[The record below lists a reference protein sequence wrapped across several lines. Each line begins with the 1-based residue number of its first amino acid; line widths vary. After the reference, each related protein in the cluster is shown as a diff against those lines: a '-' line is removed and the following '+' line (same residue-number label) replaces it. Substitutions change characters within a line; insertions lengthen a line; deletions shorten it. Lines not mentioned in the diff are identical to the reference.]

1 MNENLKEAKL
11 QFAINRT
18 NLLLTLTQ
26 KDVVVKG
33 KGNPAHKCQAARDK
47 YSYELSRVIVATD
60 ANLLQQNAKRITS
73 KRIKVAVK
81 EVIENNKKVISNEL
95 SA

>member
-26 KDVVVKG
+26 KDVVVKQNG
-33 KGNPAHKCQAARDK
+33 TPAHKCQAAREK

-60 ANLLQQNAKRITS
+60 NNLLQQKAKRITS
-73 KRIKVAVK
+73 KRIKSAINK
-81 EVIENNKKVISNEL
+81 TIEDNKKVINNEL